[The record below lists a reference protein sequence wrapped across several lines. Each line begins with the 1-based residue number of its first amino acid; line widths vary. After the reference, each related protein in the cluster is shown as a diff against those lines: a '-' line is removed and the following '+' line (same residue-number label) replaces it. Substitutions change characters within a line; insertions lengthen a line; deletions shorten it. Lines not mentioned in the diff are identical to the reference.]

1 MGRSARLA
9 AVLVTLVVSVVGAPV
24 VAAPWE
30 VPASGALQ
38 GSTSAAMTNQDVV
51 KMVGAGLAED
61 VIVTAIRQAARR
73 SLDLTPTGLIELKL
87 AKVPDSIIRAMQAL
101 EGEAAKPAPDPR
113 PADPRPP
120 AMSTPAASP
129 TTSPSPR
136 PAPAASAPPPPP
148 PMPPA
153 STPAPSGTTAMLQEP
168 AILGEV
174 FAVPTT
180 TGAPTP
186 LERVRMRD
194 AKVGGPRSQGAFRPS
209 VQDYTF
215 YFDGAASPATFKTS
229 DNVVL
234 AVRIFGAADRW
245 SKDATPAE
253 VQKHVVLTRLQVA
266 EGRRYLTKQDI
277 PLDIE
282 TYGKPTPGMDSRKP
296 ERYAVSFQMKP
307 RTPLVPGEYV
317 VYMAGV
323 ENSAF
328 VSNLNAGGERW
339 AFSVLDR

>member
-1 MGRSARLA
+1 
-9 AVLVTLVVSVVGAPV
+9 VTLVVGVVGAPV
-24 VAAPWE
+24 VAAPRE
-30 VPASGALQ
+30 ISAGGALQ
-38 GSTSAAMTNQDVV
+38 GATSTGMTNQDVV
-51 KMVGAGLAED
+51 KMVSAGLAED

-87 AKVPDSIIRAMQAL
+87 AKVPDSIIRAMQAI
-101 EGEAAKPAPDPR
+101 EAETARPATDAR

-129 TTSPSPR
+129 PASPR
-136 PAPAASAPPPPP
+136 PAPAAPPPP
-148 PMPPA
+148 PMPAAAPPPA
-153 STPAPSGTTAMLQEP
+153 SSGATAMLQEP

-174 FAVPTT
+174 FGISLT

-186 LERVRMRD
+186 LERVRMKD

-209 VQDYTF
+209 VQDYSF
-215 YFDGAASPATFKTS
+215 YFDGASSPATFRAS

-234 AVRIFGAADRW
+234 AVRMFGAGDRW

-266 EGRRYLTKQDI
+266 EGRRYLTKVDV

-296 ERYAVSFQMKP
+296 ERIAVSFQMKP

-317 VYMAGV
+317 VYMAGIQ
-323 ENSAF
+323 NSAF
-328 VSNLNAGGERW
+328 VSNANAGGERW
-339 AFSVLDR
+339 AFSVVDR

>member
-1 MGRSARLA
+1 MRRSASLA
-9 AVLVTLVVSVVGAPV
+9 AVLVTLVVSGVGAPV
-24 VAAPWE
+24 VAAPRE
-30 VPASGALQ
+30 ISAGGALQ
-38 GSTSAAMTNQDVV
+38 GATSTGMTNQDVV

-87 AKVPDSIIRAMQAL
+87 AKVPDSIIRAMQAI
-101 EGEAAKPAPDPR
+101 EAETKPAPDPR

-120 AMSTPAASP
+120 AMSAPAASP
-129 TTSPSPR
+129 PASPR
-136 PAPAASAPPPPP
+136 PAPAVPAPPPSMPAAAPP
-148 PMPPA
+148 
-153 STPAPSGTTAMLQEP
+153 PAPSGTMAMLQEP

-174 FAVPTT
+174 FGISMT

-209 VQDYTF
+209 VQDYSF
-215 YFDGAASPATFKTS
+215 YFEGAASPATFKAS
-229 DNVVL
+229 DTVVL
-234 AVRIFGAADRW
+234 AVRMFGAADRW

-266 EGRRYLTKQDI
+266 EGRRYLTKVDV

-296 ERYAVSFQMKP
+296 ERVAVSFQMKP

-323 ENSAF
+323 QSSAF
-328 VSNLNAGGERW
+328 VSNANAGGERW
-339 AFSVLDR
+339 AFSVVDR